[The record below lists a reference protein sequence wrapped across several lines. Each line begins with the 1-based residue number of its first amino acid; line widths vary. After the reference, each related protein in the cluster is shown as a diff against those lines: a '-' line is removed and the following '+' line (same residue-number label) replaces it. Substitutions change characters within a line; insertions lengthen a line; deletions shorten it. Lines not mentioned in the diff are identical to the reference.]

1 MASAR
6 SAVPLYSRKKSS
18 RILKV
23 IPIRFQLEAGRAQN
37 TIARGSY
44 PDFSDGPAAYTF
56 RSRKHVLLPSIGG
69 YSDRASQP
77 HCGHPWQIDLMFR
90 GTGLTVESPRREGFD
105 FIGERTTK
113 AILSILTWISTDG
126 VLAPLASR
134 VTSSLARGFGI

>member
-6 SAVPLYSRKKSS
+6 SAVPLCSRKKSS

-56 RSRKHVLLPSIGG
+56 RSPKHVLI
-69 YSDRASQP
+69 
-77 HCGHPWQIDLMFR
+77 
-90 GTGLTVESPRREGFD
+90 
-105 FIGERTTK
+105 
-113 AILSILTWISTDG
+113 
-126 VLAPLASR
+126 
-134 VTSSLARGFGI
+134 